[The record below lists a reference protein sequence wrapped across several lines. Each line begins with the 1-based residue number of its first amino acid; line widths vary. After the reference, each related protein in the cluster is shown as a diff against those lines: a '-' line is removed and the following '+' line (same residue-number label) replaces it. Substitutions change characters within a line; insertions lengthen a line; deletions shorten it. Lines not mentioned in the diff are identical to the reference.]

1 MLRASRLAQLLIAQ
15 ESEPPVPTPARIRST
30 LASIA
35 APPEDLRAVAVY
47 HKALADP
54 TRLSILRRLAHSSGT
69 VTELISHVDLS
80 QPLVSWHLRRLKA
93 AGLIEMERNGREV
106 ICSLR
111 RDALDLYRERE
122 RTLLGLVGPADPS
135 TSAA

>member
-1 MLRASRLAQLLIAQ
+1 
-15 ESEPPVPTPARIRST
+15 VPTPARIRST

-35 APPEDLRAVAVY
+35 APPDDLRDVAVY

-54 TRLSILRRLAHSSGT
+54 TRLRILRRLAHSSGT
-69 VTELISHVDLS
+69 VTQLTGHVDLS

-93 AGLIEMERNGREV
+93 AGLIQMERNGREV

-111 RDALDLYRERE
+111 RDALSLYQERE
-122 RTLLGLVGPADPS
+122 RALLGPVGPVDPS
-135 TSAA
+135 TNAA